1 MPVTAK
7 DSITIKFKRVLA
19 SNVKLP
25 MNRQE
30 LNRTLQISH
39 KIENFIYAVQPV
51 EKIYDMALELK
62 RFPFEIPPISRQHFV
77 RYLY

>member
-1 MPVTAK
+1 MRHTFEDMPLTAK
-7 DSITIKFKRVLA
+7 DSVAIRFHRVLA

-39 KIENFIYAVQPV
+39 KIENFIYAAQPV

-62 RFPFEIPPISRQHFV
+62 RFPF
-77 RYLY
+77 